1 MTRIGAI
8 IAAAA
13 VLTTGNARAETLPL
27 WEAGAGL
34 AVAYLPDYRGSEEA
48 RAYLLPFP
56 YFIYRGDFLKADREG
71 VRARFFDSE
80 RVELDL
86 SFGATVP
93 VRSNKNR
100 ARAGMPDLRPTLEVG
115 PVLKI
120 FLIRDVK
127 RDNPAPAGFRP
138 GELELRLPVRRAL
151 TWQDGGVKDAGTL
164 FFPHV
169 NLDRKFDWAGR
180 RFNLG
185 TLAGVQFGDRRYH
198 DYFYGVA
205 PANATAER
213 PAYSA
218 SGGYA
223 GWQAIAAL
231 SATAGRI
238 WVGGFVKLD
247 SVRGA
252 VFDDSP
258 LVRRNTNFSAGIGAS
273 YVFARSSQQVSE

>member
-1 MTRIGAI
+1 LTHIGAI
-8 IAAAA
+8 IAATA
-13 VLTTGNARAETLPL
+13 VLTTGKVFAETLPL

-34 AVAYLPDYRGSEEA
+34 ATVYLPDYRGSEEA
-48 RAYLLPFP
+48 RAYALPFP
-56 YFIYRGDFLKADREG
+56 YFIYRGDFLKADRDG

-93 VRSNKNR
+93 VRSRKNR

-120 FLIRDVK
+120 FVIRDAK
-127 RDNPAPAGFRP
+127 RDN
-138 GELELRLPVRRAL
+138 ELELRLPVRRAL

-205 PANATAER
+205 PANATADR

-273 YVFARSSQQVSE
+273 YVFARSSQQGPR